1 LVRLDYL
8 VRRLILFVVVLWVAA
23 TVNFVLPRLSGGNA
37 IRSALVQQAVVG
49 GHMQSNIE
57 EMVAEFDKEFGLDKP
72 LWQQYLS
79 YLWDISHLEFGFS
92 MANYPT
98 RVSTLMAQALPWT
111 LALLGVSTALAF
123 SLGILLGGLLAWP
136 KTPGFIVNV
145 LLPPFLTL
153 SAVPYYML
161 GLLLLWVFAFQF
173 HWFPIF
179 GAYSPGVIPDWSDPE
194 FLKDVAGHSVLP
206 ALSIVLSALGFWA
219 LGMRAMMVSVQH
231 DDFVQFADAK
241 GLKNRTVFFRYA
253 GRNAL
258 LPQVTALGLT
268 IGHIMSGALLVEI
281 VFSYPGIG
289 NVLYRSIRSYDYFAI
304 QGIVFGVIVSITI
317 ATLVLDLIYPKIDP
331 RIQYA
336 KS

>member
-1 LVRLDYL
+1 MRLDYL
-8 VRRLILFVVVLWVAA
+8 LRRLILFVVVVWVAA
-23 TVNFVLPRLSGGNA
+23 TINFVLPRLSGGNA
-37 IRSALVQQAVVG
+37 IRSQLVQQAAQG
-49 GHMQSNIE
+49 GYVQGNIDA
-57 EMVAEFDKEFGLDKP
+57 MVAEFDKEFGLDKP
-72 LWQQYLS
+72 LWQQYLT

-98 RVSTLMAQALPWT
+98 RVSTLMGNALPWT
-111 LALLGVSTALAF
+111 LALLGVSTAIAF
-123 SLGILLGGLLAWP
+123 SLGVFLGGLMAWP
-136 KTPGFIVNV
+136 KTPRWIVNV

-161 GLLLLWVFAFQF
+161 GLILLWVLAFQT

-179 GAYSPGVIPDWSDPE
+179 GAYSPGTIPDWSDPE
-194 FLKDVAGHSVLP
+194 FLKDVAGHMVLP
-206 ALSIVLSALGFWA
+206 SLSIVLSALGFWA
-219 LGMRAMMVSVQH
+219 LGMRAMMVTVQN
-231 DDFVQFADAK
+231 DDFVQYAEAK
-241 GLKNRTVFFRYA
+241 GLKGRTVFFRYA

-268 IGHIMSGALLVEI
+268 IGHILSGALLVEI

-289 NVLYRSIRSYDYFAI
+289 NVLYHSIRSYDYFAV

-331 RIQYA
+331 RITYA

>member
-1 LVRLDYL
+1 MPVNYL
-8 VRRLILFVVVLWVAA
+8 IRRLILFIVVVWVAA

-37 IRSALVQQAVVG
+37 IRSQLLQQAAQG
-49 GHMQSNIE
+49 GYVQGNIDA
-57 EMVAEFDKEFGLDKP
+57 MVAEFDKEFGLDKP
-72 LWQQYLS
+72 LWQQYVT

-98 RVSTLMAQALPWT
+98 RVSTLMASALPWT
-111 LALLGVSTALAF
+111 LALLGVSTAIAF
-123 SLGILLGGLLAWP
+123 SLGVFLGGLMAWP
-136 KTPGFIVNV
+136 KTPRFIVNV
-145 LLPPFLTL
+145 LLPPVLTL

-161 GLLLLWVFAFQF
+161 GLILLWVLAFQT

-179 GAYSPGVIPDWSDPE
+179 GAYSPGTIPDWSDPE
-194 FLKDVAGHSVLP
+194 FVKDVAGHMVLP

-219 LGMRAMMVSVQH
+219 LGMRAMMVTVQH
-231 DDFVQFADAK
+231 DDFVQFAEAK

-258 LPQVTALGLT
+258 LPQITALGLT
-268 IGHIMSGALLVEI
+268 IGHILSGALLVEI

-304 QGIVFGVIVSITI
+304 EGIVFGVIVSITL

-331 RIQYA
+331 RITYA
-336 KS
+336 RS

>member
-1 LVRLDYL
+1 MPVQYL
-8 VRRLILFVVVLWVAA
+8 IRRLILFLVVVWVAA

-37 IRSALVQQAVVG
+37 IRSQLLQQAAQG
-49 GHMQSNIE
+49 GYVQGNIDA
-57 EMVAEFDKEFGLDKP
+57 MVAEFDKEFGLDKP
-72 LWQQYLS
+72 LWQQYLT

-98 RVSTLMAQALPWT
+98 RVSTLMANALPWT
-111 LALLGVSTALAF
+111 LTLLSVSTAIAF
-123 SLGILLGGLLAWP
+123 SLGVFLGGLMAWP
-136 KTPGFIVNV
+136 KTPRFIVNV

-161 GLLLLWVFAFQF
+161 GLILLWVLAFQT

-179 GAYSPGVIPDWSDPE
+179 GAYSPGTIPDWSDPE
-194 FLKDVAGHSVLP
+194 FLKDVAGHMVLP

-219 LGMRAMMVSVQH
+219 LGMRAMMVTVQH
-231 DDFVQFADAK
+231 DDFVQYAEAK

-268 IGHIMSGALLVEI
+268 IGHILSGALLVEI

-289 NVLYRSIRSYDYFAI
+289 NVLYHSIRAYDYFAI
-304 QGIVFGVIVSITI
+304 QGIVFGVIVSITL
-317 ATLVLDLIYPKIDP
+317 ATLILDLIYPKIDP
-331 RIQYA
+331 RITYA